1 MSNSELVEQ
10 DTKTAIVPAS
20 DSSAIL
26 NIIERAAMNADVDI
40 DKMERL
46 MAMKERMDAKA
57 AESAFNNA
65 MTDAQ
70 KGMKRV
76 SADATNPQTRSNYAS
91 YAALDKALRPI
102 YTEHGFALSF
112 DTGDSP
118 LENHMRVICHI
129 SHSGGHTRSP
139 HVDMPADGKGAKGGD
154 VMTKTHAAGS
164 AMSYGMRYLL
174 KMIFNVAVGEN
185 DDDGNGAEIPR
196 ISEDQANEIYAK
208 INDNGLDMNAFM
220 RWLNKTL
227 KCDAIENLSQA
238 AYGTVINT
246 LNTSIA
252 NKAKK

>member
-1 MSNSELVEQ
+1 MNKPIIETENLPV
-10 DTKTAIVPAS
+10 VS
-20 DSSAIL
+20 DSSAIIQ
-26 NIIERAAMNADVDI
+26 IIERAAMNPEVDM

-46 MAMKERMDAKA
+46 LVMKERMDAKE
-57 AESAFNNA
+57 AESLFNKA
-65 MTDAQ
+65 MTKAQ
-70 KGMKRV
+70 SEMKRV
-76 SADATNPQTRSNYAS
+76 SADAQNPQTRSKYAS

-112 DTGDSP
+112 DTNDGAADG
-118 LENHMRVICHI
+118 LMRIVCHL
-129 SHSGGHTRSP
+129 SHIGGHSRSP
-139 HVDMPADGKGAKGGD
+139 YVDMPADGKGARGGD

-196 ISEDQANEIYAK
+196 ISEEQANEIYAK
-208 INDNGLDMNAFM
+208 IDDNGLDMGAFM
-220 RWLNKTL
+220 GWLKNTL